1 MRKNKF
7 LVSILAVVLGFIIG
21 AVVILISGQNPVAAY
36 GALLKGAGFFGNI
49 KRFGDTLLDTT
60 TLILTGLSVAFA
72 FRTGLFNIGAPGQM
86 LIGGFAAVLIG
97 VLFKLP
103 FYIHVPLAV
112 ICAILAGAAWA
123 YLPGLIKAK
132 FRISEVVTTIMMNYI
147 AMWSVYYL
155 VPTCIPGSFNT
166 ESKPINS
173 TATLRVEWI
182 TKLFKGSYLNMGFV
196 LAILSVI
203 LVWWILEKTTFG
215 YELKSVGFN
224 MDASKYAGMNV
235 NRNIILSMMISGALA
250 GLAGATFYIGYANNI
265 KIGVLP
271 SQGYDGIAVALL
283 GINNPFGVALAALL
297 FGFMNAGSLFMSSS
311 ANVPNEIISIIGAI
325 IIYFAATS
333 LMFQNWLQR
342 IQRLFRRNEGV

>member
-97 VLFKLP
+97 VVFKLP

-182 TKLFKGSYLNMGFV
+182 TKLFKGSYLNIGFV